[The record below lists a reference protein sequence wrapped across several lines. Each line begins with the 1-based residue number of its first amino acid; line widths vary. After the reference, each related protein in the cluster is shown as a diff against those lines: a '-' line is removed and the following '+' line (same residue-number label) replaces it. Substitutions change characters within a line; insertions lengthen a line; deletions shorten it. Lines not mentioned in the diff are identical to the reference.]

1 MHSIILDTKR
11 QSALWEHMLKK
22 CVIRLGTGDDYRQRK
37 ELLAGI
43 EQSLLAGA
51 YSPEPIHGF
60 LSTPKGSG
68 VARFIPVLSFRDL
81 AVYFGCVMAFDEKL
95 ASLAVD
101 DTYGG
106 FSLGGSRWHSEEEQA
121 KESFTSALPRDLSC
135 ELGDCDLADLA
146 LYMPVSA
153 YNRWAWVD
161 SWCQYWKLLAAR
173 FEHADE
179 DAYFAMFD
187 IANFYDTID
196 LPKLERLLRKHCP
209 EASGA
214 IEVLFYLLSIWNK
227 SLNQYARTTKGIPM
241 DIVGD
246 CSRVLANFY
255 LTPFDSVIRER
266 CIERDSSF
274 MRFADDMVIACP
286 DRKTCEEL
294 VFCASEELHRIGL
307 NINVAKVRYLTKAE
321 FSLWWAFD
329 IMDAFTDESTCAIGM
344 QMLKSRFENPQF
356 GRKTTALKRSIGVV
370 HKHESLVAWRP
381 WVYETALRS
390 EGFVH
395 QLEHNQLRNLILIA
409 DDPLEAIY
417 EVSSRILSAPY
428 TQPKVCLLRC
438 LELFIDHKE
447 TDMSV
452 AADMQIDNLR
462 TLDHPVVNLAIKHM
476 PKKQVPTSATMDT
489 AAAESRN

>member
-1 MHSIILDTKR
+1 MHSVLLDPKK
-11 QSALWEHMLKK
+11 QSALWDHMLKK
-22 CVIRLGTGDDYRQRK
+22 CVIRLGTSDDYRNRK
-37 ELLAGI
+37 ELLAEI
-43 EQSLLAGA
+43 EQTLLAGA

-161 SWCQYWKLLAAR
+161 SWCQYWKLLAAK

-255 LTPFDSVIRER
+255 LTPFDSVIRDK
-266 CIERDSSF
+266 CLERDSSF

-286 DRKTCEEL
+286 DRTTCEEL
-294 VFCASEELHRIGL
+294 VFSACQELHRIGL
-307 NINVAKVRYLTKAE
+307 NINVAKVKYLTKE
-321 FSLWWAFD
+321 QFNLWWGFD
-329 IMDAFTDESTCAIGM
+329 VMDAFTDEATQANGM
-344 QMLKSRFENPQF
+344 ELLQQLYADPHF
-356 GRKTTALKRSIGVV
+356 GRRNTALKRSISIVF
-370 HKHESLVAWRP
+370 KNAALADYRP
-381 WVYETALRS
+381 WVYEKALEA

-395 QLEHNQLRNLILIA
+395 QLDHPQLKNLMLIS
-409 DDPLEAIY
+409 DNLLEAIY
-417 EVSSRILSAPY
+417 VVSTAILSAPY

-438 LELFIDHKE
+438 LESFIDHE
-447 TDMSV
+447 EPDIS
-452 AADMQIDNLR
+452 AAVDLQIDELKKLN
-462 TLDHPVVNLAIKHM
+462 DPVINLAIRNM
-476 PKKQVPTSATMDT
+476 PMKKTTSKKLET
-489 AAAESRN
+489 AGAESRN